1 MSVSQDSADAHE
13 AAPAARPAG
22 ADTRGAYELPATN
35 EALLAECD
43 VTTFRATGPGG
54 QSVNTTDSAVR
65 LRHRPTGIVVV
76 CRRERSQLR
85 NKEDCLAR
93 LRKRIEERLA
103 PPPPERR
110 PTRPTKAA
118 VEKRLEDKSRTAGRK
133 RSRKRPSAME
143 E

>member
-1 MSVSQDSADAHE
+1 MSDADASPE
-13 AAPAARPAG
+13 
-22 ADTRGAYELPATN
+22 TYELPESN

-65 LRHRPTGIVVV
+65 LKHRPTGIVVV
-76 CRRERSQLR
+76 CRRERSQYR
-85 NKEDCLAR
+85 NKQDCLER

-103 PPPPERR
+103 PPPPERV
-110 PTRPTKAA
+110 PTKPTASSTRHRLA
-118 VEKRLEDKSRTAGRK
+118 SKARESAKKRAR
-133 RSRKRPSAME
+133 RPPRPDE